1 MGGVLTSCV
10 MYQLTDKKTTDRL
23 HGTPEGFSRTDLHLA
38 VVPVLTALISYHN
51 YLDKAK
57 QVRGKQE
64 GVGGRGW
71 SLCTSVFPYHLTRT
85 LKCKAKLPFPV
96 RKSCMC
102 CVWGGI
108 RAGKRLC

>member
-1 MGGVLTSCV
+1 

-57 QVRGKQE
+57 QVRGK
-64 GVGGRGW
+64 
-71 SLCTSVFPYHLTRT
+71 
-85 LKCKAKLPFPV
+85 
-96 RKSCMC
+96 
-102 CVWGGI
+102 
-108 RAGKRLC
+108 